1 MKNQGLWVSPTEFI
15 RFADATV
22 SPRLNH
28 HIATRGRTEAGGVG
42 AHLPNPDPIL
52 KAQGKD
58 IMVYRD
64 LRSCALVG
72 GNIRRRKAAVLSL
85 ERGLKRGDATPKV
98 ERFID
103 DWLADLDLD
112 RILRELLDAP
122 LFGYQPVELMW
133 QPVGRYWVPQDLLG
147 KPAEWFFYDNDNA
160 LRFRAKD
167 AGPEGELCDRQR
179 FIVARQDATYAN
191 PYGFPDLSMCFWPAI
206 FMKGG
211 LKFWVQFTEKYG
223 SPWVI
228 GKHPRGATDDETDLL
243 LDSLE
248 AMVQD
253 AVAAIPDDASVQII
267 EAAGKA
273 GSADVYRQ
281 LLEYCRSEINVAMLG
296 QNQTTEKESNRASAT
311 ASATAGADVTHD
323 IRDGDAGI
331 AATALNACIRHV
343 VDLNFGADV
352 SAPRYEL
359 WQQEEIDKSLAQR
372 DKALT
377 DSGVRF
383 SQAYWQR
390 TYNLQDGDLQP
401 ATAAVQSPNFAEAS
415 LPPLLDQIA
424 LDQAIEQLPAATL
437 QQHSERA
444 AAPLIDALQR
454 SRDGAQA
461 LGLLAEAFPTMDS
474 QALEQHIADLLCA
487 ANTWG
492 RLSAAADQED

>member
-1 MKNQGLWVSPTEFI
+1 MNNQGLWISPTEF
-15 RFADATV
+15 V
-22 SPRLNH
+22 SFTEAKRNPALKR
-28 HIATRGRTEAGGVG
+28 HIATRSRAESATFG

-58 IMVYRD
+58 IKVYRD
-64 LRSCALVG
+64 LRSSALVG

-85 ERGLKRGDATPKV
+85 ERGLKRGEASPKI
-98 ERFID
+98 ERFIN

-122 LFGYQPVELMW
+122 LFGYQPVELLW
-133 QPVGRYWVPQDLLG
+133 QPLGKHWVPQDLLG
-147 KPAEWFFYDNDNA
+147 KPAEWFFYDQHNT

-167 AGPEGELCDRQR
+167 AGPDGEPCDPQR

-191 PYGFPDLSMCFWPAI
+191 PYGFPDLSMCFWPAT

-211 LKFWVQFTEKYG
+211 LKYWVQFTEKYG

-228 GKHPRGATDDETDLL
+228 GKHPRGATDDETNLL

-296 QNQTTEKESNRASAT
+296 QNQTTEKDSNRASAT
-311 ASATAGADVTHD
+311 AGAEVTQD

-331 AATALNACIRHV
+331 VAAALNACIRHV
-343 VDLNFGADV
+343 VDLNFGTHVA
-352 SAPRYEL
+352 APVYQL

-377 DSGVRF
+377 ESGVRF
-383 SQAYWQR
+383 SNTYWQR
-390 TYNLQDGDLQP
+390 TYNLQDGDLQKAS
-401 ATAAVQSPNFAEAS
+401 ATAATPAFAEPS
-415 LPPLLDQIA
+415 IIPVLDQTA
-424 LDQAIEQLPAATL
+424 LDQAIQSLPPATL
-437 QQHSERA
+437 QQHSQRA
-444 AAPLIDALQR
+444 IAPLIEAIQQSQTDT
-454 SRDGAQA
+454 DA
-461 LGLLAEAFPTMDS
+461 LGLLAEANPHMDT
-474 QALEQHIADLLCA
+474 QALEQQLAHLIFI

-492 RLSAAADQED
+492 RLSATADRED

>member
-1 MKNQGLWVSPTEFI
+1 MNNQGLWISPTQFVS
-15 RFADATV
+15 FTDAKRK
-22 SPRLNH
+22 SSLKR
-28 HIATRGRTEAGGVG
+28 HIATRSRIEAGSF
-42 AHLPNPDPIL
+42 ATHLPNPDPIL

-58 IMVYRD
+58 IKVYRD
-64 LRSCALVG
+64 LRSSALVG

-85 ERGLKRGDATPKV
+85 ERGLKRGEASPKI
-98 ERFID
+98 ERFIN

-122 LFGYQPVELMW
+122 LFGYQPVELLW
-133 QPVGRYWVPQDLLG
+133 QPLGKHWVPQDLLG
-147 KPAEWFFYDNDNA
+147 KPAEWFFYDQHNT

-167 AGPEGELCDRQR
+167 AGPDGEPCDPQR

-191 PYGFPDLSMCFWPAI
+191 PYGFPDLSMCFWPAT

-211 LKFWVQFTEKYG
+211 LKYWVQFTEKYG

-228 GKHPRGATDDETDLL
+228 GKHPRGASDDETNLL

-296 QNQTTEKESNRASAT
+296 QNQTTEKDSNRASAT
-311 ASATAGADVTHD
+311 AGAEVTQD

-331 AATALNACIRHV
+331 VAAALNACIRLV
-343 VDLNFGADV
+343 VDLNFGTNVA
-352 SAPRYEL
+352 APIYAL

-377 DSGVRF
+377 ESGVRF
-383 SQAYWQR
+383 TNAYWQR
-390 TYNLQDGDLQP
+390 TYNLQDGDLEQKP
-401 ATAAVQSPNFAEAS
+401 APQGSPAFAE
-415 LPPLLDQIA
+415 PTVRPVPDQIA
-424 LDQAIEQLPAATL
+424 LDQAIQSLPANTL
-437 QQHSERA
+437 QQHSKHA
-444 AAPLIDALQR
+444 IAPLIQALQR
-454 SRDGAQA
+454 SHDHTDA
-461 LGLLAEAFPTMDS
+461 LGQLAEAYPHMDT
-474 QALEQHIADLLCA
+474 QALEQQLAQLIFI

-492 RLSAAADQED
+492 RLSANADTED

>member
-1 MKNQGLWVSPTEFI
+1 MNHQGLWVSPTQFVS
-15 RFADATV
+15 FAEAKRNPT
-22 SPRLNH
+22 LNR
-28 HIATRGRTEAGGVG
+28 HIATRARSEAGGFG
-42 AHLPNPDPIL
+42 AHLPNPDAIL

-58 IMVYRD
+58 INVYRD
-64 LRSCALVG
+64 LRSSALVG

-85 ERGLKRGDATPKV
+85 ERGLKRGDAPPKV
-98 ERFID
+98 ERFING
-103 DWLADLDLD
+103 WLADLDLD

-133 QPVGRYWVPQDLLG
+133 QPIGRHLVPQDLLG
-147 KPAEWFFYDNDNA
+147 KPAEWFFYDQHNT

-167 AGPEGELCDRQR
+167 AGPDGQACDPQR

-191 PYGFPDLSMCFWPAI
+191 PYGFPDLSMCFWPAT

-228 GKHPRGATDDETDLL
+228 GKHPRGATDDETNLL

-311 ASATAGADVTHD
+311 AGAEVTQD
-323 IRDGDAGI
+323 IRDGDASI
-331 AATALNACIRHV
+331 VAAALNACIRHV
-343 VDLNFGADV
+343 VDLNFGTDIA
-352 SAPRYEL
+352 APVYAL
-359 WQQEEIDKSLAQR
+359 WQQEEIDNSLAQR

-377 DSGVRF
+377 ESGVRF
-383 SQAYWQR
+383 THAYWQR

-401 ATAAVQSPNFAEAS
+401 APTNTASPAFAESTHRPA
-415 LPPLLDQIA
+415 LDQIA
-424 LDQAIEQLPAATL
+424 LDQAINNLPAATL
-437 QQHSERA
+437 QQHSA
-444 AAPLIDALQR
+444 HAITPLIEALQR
-454 SRDGAQA
+454 SQDETDA
-461 LGLLAEAFPTMDS
+461 LGLLAEAFPHMDIH
-474 QALEQHIADLLCA
+474 ALEQQLANLIFI

-492 RLSAAADQED
+492 RLSATADRED

>member
-1 MKNQGLWVSPTEFI
+1 MNQQGLWVSPTEFKN
-15 RFADATV
+15 FTDAQRR
-22 SPRLNH
+22 PALNR
-28 HIATRGRTEAGGVG
+28 HIATRGRTEAGSFS

-58 IMVYRD
+58 IQVYRD
-64 LRSCALVG
+64 LRSSALVG

-85 ERGLKRGDATPKV
+85 ERGLKRGQASPKI
-98 ERFID
+98 ERFIT

-122 LFGYQPVELMW
+122 LFGYQPIELMW
-133 QPVGRYWVPQDLLG
+133 QPIGKHLIPQDLLG
-147 KPAEWFFYDNDNA
+147 KPAEWFFYDPTNT

-167 AGPEGELCDRQR
+167 AGPDGEPCDPQR

-191 PYGFPDLSMCFWPAI
+191 PYGFPDLSMCFWPAT

-228 GKHPRGATDDETDLL
+228 GKHPRGATDDETNLL

-281 LLEYCRSEINVAMLG
+281 LLDYCRSEINVAMLG
-296 QNQTTEKESNRASAT
+296 QNQTTEKDSNH
-311 ASATAGADVTHD
+311 ASATAGAEVTQD
-323 IRDGDAGI
+323 IRDGDASI
-331 AATALNACIRHV
+331 VATALNACIRHV
-343 VDLNFGADV
+343 IDLNFGAHV
-352 SAPRYEL
+352 AAPVYAL

-377 DSGVRF
+377 ESGVRF
-383 SQAYWQR
+383 TNAYWQR

-401 ATAAVQSPNFAEAS
+401 PPATTGSPAFAEPTTS
-415 LPPLLDQIA
+415 LALDQQA
-424 LDQAIEQLPAATL
+424 LDQAIKSLPAATL
-437 QQHSERA
+437 QQHTEHA
-444 AAPLIDALQR
+444 ITPLIQALQH
-454 SRDGAQA
+454 SQNDTDA
-461 LGLLAEAFPTMDS
+461 LGLLAEAYPQMDS
-474 QALEQHIADLLCA
+474 QALQQQLAHLIFI

-492 RLSAAADQED
+492 RLSATADKED